1 MRSAFATL
9 LFMSNLLKVSRGMA
23 TSARPLVLASDKMSL
38 LRRSIDKQNIAPDS
52 VTQYWKFIHRNCVV
66 GYVTDRI
73 ASQLSQ
79 FPEILEMQRSKKIL
93 QFSNTTENA
102 PHCDLTEAM
111 TVVTSKLRS
120 DGFIEGWRDELLP
133 VVTSYGQT
141 PLFLLERAACPVFG
155 VKAYGVHVNGY
166 VRSTNGD
173 VSKLWVGI
181 RSKTKSTYPG
191 MLDHIVA
198 GGQPHGISLMENVL
212 KECDEEASIPINLAM
227 NSLAVGAVSYTT
239 TDSNANLKRDVIFCF
254 DLELP
259 ESFQPTPSDGE
270 VEGFLL
276 KDMHWVV
283 EKLGTDMS
291 PAFKPNCELVIIDFL
306 IR

>member
-38 LRRSIDKQNIAPDS
+38 LRRSIDRQNIAPDS

-93 QFSNTTENA
+93 QFSNTMENA

-120 DGFIEGWRDELLP
+120 DGFIEAWRDELLP

-239 TDSNANLKRDVIFCF
+239 TDSNENLKRDVIFCF